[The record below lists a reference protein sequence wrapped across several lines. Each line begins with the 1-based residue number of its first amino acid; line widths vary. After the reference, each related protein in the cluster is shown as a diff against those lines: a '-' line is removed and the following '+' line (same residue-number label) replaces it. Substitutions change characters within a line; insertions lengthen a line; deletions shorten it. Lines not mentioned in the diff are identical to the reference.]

1 MLVTED
7 RNFTEDFIELFKKK
21 FTNFASKS
29 PVLISFDNLTIE
41 SVFIQ
46 EKGTG
51 KSLTYRFDHKLGVKE
66 NIKEIKDWLVENT
79 YPVMIQEKKEYQE
92 YTTQEIE
99 KIIEE
104 SGVNPEQAVL
114 MKKEIHE
121 TVKWRIEKVLV
132 KKDELFIRNLNTDKQ
147 YRFKLSMPSTILLRN
162 LRDKW
167 TPSYTYQMFEKKS
180 QLLNEIYPNF
190 NSEEHE

>member
-1 MLVTED
+1 
-7 RNFTEDFIELFKKK
+7 
-21 FTNFASKS
+21 
-29 PVLISFDNLTIE
+29 
-41 SVFIQ
+41 
-46 EKGTG
+46 
-51 KSLTYRFDHKLGVKE
+51 
-66 NIKEIKDWLVENT
+66 
-79 YPVMIQEKKEYQE
+79 MIQEKKEYQE